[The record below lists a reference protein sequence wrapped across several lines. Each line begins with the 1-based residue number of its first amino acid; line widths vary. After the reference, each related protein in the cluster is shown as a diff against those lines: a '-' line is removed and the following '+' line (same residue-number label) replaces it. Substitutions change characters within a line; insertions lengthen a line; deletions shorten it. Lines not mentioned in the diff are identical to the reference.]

1 MLDLGKLPMKFANTS
16 DECSVINVAN
26 LKSGNGLQQM
36 WKAWRSFYLNTKK
49 NIDGKKKINSRFKVK
64 QFLRNKICEELPE

>member
-16 DECSVINVAN
+16 DECSVINVEKWQWTSADVESMEK
-26 LKSGNGLQQM
+26 LLFK
-36 WKAWRSFYLNTKK
+36 YKK
-49 NIDGKKKINSRFKVK
+49 KHRWKKKINSRFKVK